1 MAIIIEDVKYT
12 PNPMIAGSKVK
23 ATVKVTAD
31 DGVASVK
38 LYTPDYR
45 TLEARHEGDGIFAV
59 EADVP
64 YDADAGYYDLT
75 LVATDKEGNTNRK
88 TIQIRIG

>member
-31 DGVASVK
+31 DGVASVR

-45 TLEARHEGDGIFAV
+45 TLEAKDEGDGIFAI

-64 YDADAGYYDLT
+64 YDADAGYYDVT

-88 TIQIRIG
+88 TVQIRIG

>member
-31 DGVASVK
+31 DGVASVR

-45 TLEARHEGDGIFAV
+45 TLEAKHEGDGIFAI

-64 YDADAGYYDLT
+64 YDADAGYYDVT

-88 TIQIRIG
+88 TVQIRIG

>member
-1 MAIIIEDVKYT
+1 MAIMIEDVKYT

-23 ATVKVTAD
+23 ATTKVTAD
-31 DGVASVK
+31 AGVASVK

-45 TLEARHEGDGIFAV
+45 TLEAKDEGDGIFAV

-64 YDADAGYYDLT
+64 YDAGAGYYDIT
-75 LVATDKEGNTNRK
+75 IVATDKEGNTNRK
-88 TIQIRIG
+88 TVQIRIG

>member
-1 MAIIIEDVKYT
+1 MAIMIEDVKYT

-38 LYTPDYR
+38 L
-45 TLEARHEGDGIFAV
+45 
-59 EADVP
+59 
-64 YDADAGYYDLT
+64 
-75 LVATDKEGNTNRK
+75 
-88 TIQIRIG
+88 